1 MQRVQSALN
10 ELEGVDTYDVK
21 VGTVIY
27 TGDAT
32 AETVIRALENGTSY
46 KASKN

>member
-10 ELEGVDTYDVK
+10 KIEGVDTYDVK

-27 TGDAT
+27 TGDAS
-32 AETVIRALENGTSY
+32 AETVIEALESGTSY
-46 KASKN
+46 KASLR